1 MPPFA
6 LSAAGRLGSLLPLS
20 LVLSLFPQ
28 AWLAASAD
36 PVWQGV
42 GQFNPNQ
49 PVSILLM
56 NQTEDPLEYGLT
68 DPRPVVTEVQPGES
82 VELSSVLIPNCLAVN
97 TPMLTPVRYQVEVK
111 QNHIH
116 VQVHPVNDLSGD
128 HCLDLHP
135 SGTLYVY

>member
-1 MPPFA
+1 MPSFT
-6 LSAAGRLGSLLPLS
+6 LSTAGRLYSILPLS
-20 LVLSLFPQ
+20 LVLNLVPQ
-28 AWLAASAD
+28 AWLAAAAD

-49 PVSILLM
+49 PVSILLI
-56 NQTEDPLEYGLT
+56 NKTADPLEYGLT

-82 VELSSVLIPNCLAVN
+82 VEIKSVLVPNCLAAN
-97 TPMLTPVRYQVEVK
+97 TPMLTPVQYQVNVV
-111 QNHIH
+111 QNRIH
-116 VQVHPVNDLSGD
+116 VEVFPVNDLSGD